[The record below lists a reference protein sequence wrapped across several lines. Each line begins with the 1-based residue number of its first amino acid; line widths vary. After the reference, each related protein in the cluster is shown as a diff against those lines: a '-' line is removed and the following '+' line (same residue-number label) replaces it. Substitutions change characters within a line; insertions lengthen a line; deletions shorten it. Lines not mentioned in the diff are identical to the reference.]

1 MDKSD
6 LEIFNLENEKY
17 KDFISKISHE
27 NKGVEY
33 DLKKRAIQFLN
44 FCASDGWNCLIFVLI
59 LLYFGNF
66 LLSLAAF
73 SCVIIEFWVCPW
85 ILKQFGSISLAYS
98 VY

>member
-6 LEIFNLENEKY
+6 LEIFNLKNEKY

-44 FCASDGWNCLIFVLI
+44 FCASDG
-59 LLYFGNF
+59 
-66 LLSLAAF
+66 
-73 SCVIIEFWVCPW
+73 
-85 ILKQFGSISLAYS
+85 
-98 VY
+98 